1 MGVGATILGNNFICS
16 GTCRWGAVIH
26 TNGCMYSSV
35 TALYHNEKQYNHN
48 ATFYYDKHQQ
58 QTTKKNID
66 TVKHLEKETEIK

>member
-1 MGVGATILGNNFICS
+1 
-16 GTCRWGAVIH
+16 
-26 TNGCMYSSV
+26 MYSSV